1 MSYEVLARKWRP
13 QTFDEVV
20 GQDHIT
26 RTLKRAVES
35 GRLSHAYLFSGPRG
49 CGKTSTARILAKV
62 INCAN
67 LADGNPCNECDSCVA
82 VVRGNNLDV
91 MEIDGASHTGVAEV
105 RDLQESIGYVP
116 SQFSKKVYI
125 IDEVHML
132 STHAFNALLK
142 TLEEPPSHVYFIFAT
157 TAPHKIPDTI
167 KSRCQR
173 HQFKRLE
180 VGEIAGQL
188 ELICKSEKVKWEPEA
203 LRLLA
208 RKAEGSMRD
217 GESLLDQVITAS
229 SGEVMTTSVRQI
241 LGLLDQELIG
251 RFLQSI
257 GDRDATAV
265 LKQLDG
271 AIQEGVDLEE
281 LLNALI
287 EGFRDLMLL
296 SSPGDL
302 SELIY
307 RSKDEIKTLREFTA
321 PYELGDLVTIVERL
335 CNVAPRL
342 KIASDP
348 RILMES
354 VVVDLALVDRQTD
367 IRDVIET
374 LEGSGTKKA
383 SGKATSKTTRS
394 KQRPRREAAGTAV
407 SSRAQFLG
415 DIDTASFTK
424 PPDTD
429 AAPQTQTKR
438 ATAPADGQQAVEA
451 PADGQRS
458 VEARTRGHREE
469 TSDSQSVSSGASE
482 LDLSPAKTAKTTTH
496 DVDPKSLEYA
506 DLRKHWDGFVT
517 YVRQKKVSLGVC
529 LISGTLKS
537 FDESRIV
544 IRFAKGFSFQKD
556 QVENT
561 ANRKFLTK
569 MLNKYFG
576 RDIELVCIVE
586 GENDKIGVD
595 AQGAD
600 RQSESTA
607 AKRPIESKP
616 IVKKILTDFDG
627 EIIRYHPGLEES
639 KHGKHW

>member
-26 RTLKRAVES
+26 RTLKKAVES

-62 INCAN
+62 INCTKLGN
-67 LADGNPCNECDSCVA
+67 GNPCDECDSCVG
-82 VVRGNNLDV
+82 VVQGRNLDV

-105 RDLQESIGYVP
+105 RDLQESIGYSP

-142 TLEEPPSHVYFIFAT
+142 TLEEPPGHVYFVFAT

-180 VGEIAGQL
+180 IGEIAGQL
-188 ELICKSEKVKWEPEA
+188 ERICQAEKVEWEPEA

-229 SGEVMTTSVRQI
+229 SGEVKTPSVRNI
-241 LGLLDQELIG
+241 LGLLDQEMIG
-251 RFLQSI
+251 RFLRSI

-265 LKQLDG
+265 LKQLDSG
-271 AIQEGVDLEE
+271 VQEGVDLEE

-296 SSPGDL
+296 ASPGDL

-307 RSKDEIKTLREFTA
+307 RSKDEVEALRGFLGG
-321 PYELGDLVTIVERL
+321 YELGDLVTIVERL
-335 CNVAPRL
+335 CNVVPRL
-342 KIASDP
+342 KMASDP
-348 RILMES
+348 RILLES
-354 VVVDLALVDRQTD
+354 VLVDLALLDRQTN
-367 IRDVIET
+367 IRDLLNT
-374 LEGSGTKKA
+374 LEGSGSRKA
-383 SGKATSKTTRS
+383 ADRSTSTSKATR
-394 KQRPRREAAGTAV
+394 QRPRREAEDSDKAAA
-407 SSRAQFLG
+407 RLIE
-415 DIDTASFTK
+415 DIDDNTFAK
-424 PPDTD
+424 PMSDDPSTREKTES
-429 AAPQTQTKR
+429 AAG
-438 ATAPADGQQAVEA
+438 AGEPAEA
-451 PADGQRS
+451 PPGA
-458 VEARTRGHREE
+458 EA
-469 TSDSQSVSSGASE
+469 GAT
-482 LDLSPAKTAKTTTH
+482 LAAKDVDLS
-496 DVDPKSLEYA
+496 SLGYA
-506 DLRKHWDGFVT
+506 DLRKLWDGFVT
-517 YVRQKKVSLGVC
+517 YVRQKKVALGVC

-537 FDESRIV
+537 FDEKRIT
-544 IRFAKGFSFQKD
+544 IRFAKGFSFQRD
-556 QVENT
+556 QVGS
-561 ANRKFLTK
+561 ASNRKFLK
-569 MLNKYFG
+569 GVLSKYFG
-576 RDIELVCIVE
+576 REIELVCISE
-586 GENDKIGVD
+586 GEEAKVGNGRPDIAEGP
-595 AQGAD
+595 AEG
-600 RQSESTA
+600 ST

-627 EIIRYHPGLEES
+627 EIVRYHP
-639 KHGKHW
+639 